1 MGGVMMSNFCKKCGT
16 ELNDDAKFC
25 TSCGER
31 MEQEVVVRRNITGN
45 SFPGISKRSIPLAII
60 LSIVTCAIY
69 TLYWEVKLTD
79 EMNTLLGKTN
89 ATSGVM
95 ALIYTIITCGI
106 YGIYWLYK
114 MGQNVDEVKGKT
126 GDTGILYL
134 ILGFIGLGI
143 IPLALIQDTINDKL
157 DGVY

>member
-1 MGGVMMSNFCKKCGT
+1 MMSKFCKKCGT

-31 MEQEVVVRRNITGN
+31 MEQEVVVRSNITGN

-60 LSIVTCAIY
+60 LSIVTCTIY
-69 TLYWEVKLTD
+69 MLYWEVKLTD
-79 EMNTLLGKTN
+79 EMNKLLGKTN

-106 YGIYWLYK
+106 YAIYWLYK

-126 GDTGILYL
+126 GATGILYL

>member
-1 MGGVMMSNFCKKCGT
+1 MM
-16 ELNDDAKFC
+16 L
-25 TSCGER
+25 
-31 MEQEVVVRRNITGN
+31 
-45 SFPGISKRSIPLAII
+45 SKRSIPLAII

-79 EMNTLLGKTN
+79 EMNTLLGKIN

-95 ALIYTIITCGI
+95 ALIYTIVTCGI

-157 DGVY
+157 DSVY

>member
-1 MGGVMMSNFCKKCGT
+1 M
-16 ELNDDAKFC
+16 
-25 TSCGER
+25 
-31 MEQEVVVRRNITGN
+31 RNIYV
-45 SFPGISKRSIPLAII
+45 I
-60 LSIVTCAIY
+60 L
-69 TLYWEVKLTD
+69 EVKLTD
-79 EMNTLLGKTN
+79 EMNKLLGKTN

-114 MGQNVDEVKGKT
+114 MGQNVDEVRGKT

>member
-1 MGGVMMSNFCKKCGT
+1 M
-16 ELNDDAKFC
+16 
-25 TSCGER
+25 
-31 MEQEVVVRRNITGN
+31 RNIYV
-45 SFPGISKRSIPLAII
+45 I
-60 LSIVTCAIY
+60 L
-69 TLYWEVKLTD
+69 EVKLTD
-79 EMNTLLGKTN
+79 EMNKLLGKTN

>member
-1 MGGVMMSNFCKKCGT
+1 MMSKFCKKCGT

-31 MEQEVVVRRNITGN
+31 LEQEVAVRSNLNGN
-45 SFPGISKRSIPLAII
+45 SFSGIRKRSIPLTII
-60 LSIVTCAIY
+60 LSIVTCALY
-69 TLYWEVKLTD
+69 TLYWEIKLTD

-114 MGQNVDEVKGKT
+114 MGQNVDELKGKS
-126 GDTGILYL
+126 GETGILYL
-134 ILGFIGLGI
+134 ILGFIGLGL
-143 IPLALIQDTINDKL
+143 IPLALVQDTINDKL

>member
-1 MGGVMMSNFCKKCGT
+1 MSKFCKKCGA
-16 ELNDDAKFC
+16 ELNEDAKFC
-25 TSCGER
+25 TSCGAKQ
-31 MEQEVVVRRNITGN
+31 EQEIVVRNNVTGN
-45 SFPGISKRSIPLAII
+45 SFPGVSKRSIPLAII
-60 LSIVTCAIY
+60 LSIVTCALY
-69 TLYWEVKLTD
+69 TLYWEIKITD
-79 EMNTLLGKTN
+79 EMNTILGKTN

-114 MGQNVDEVKGKT
+114 MGQNVDEIKGKT

-134 ILGFIGLGI
+134 ILGFVGLGI
-143 IPLALIQDTINDKL
+143 VPMALMQDAINDKL

>member
-1 MGGVMMSNFCKKCGT
+1 MSKFCKQCGV

-25 TSCGER
+25 TSCGAKQ
-31 MEQEVVVRRNITGN
+31 EQEVAVRGN
-45 SFPGISKRSIPLAII
+45 VTSNNFSGVSKRSIPLAII

-69 TLYWEVKLTD
+69 TLYWEIKLTD
-79 EMNTLLGKTN
+79 EMNTILGKTH

-126 GDTGILYL
+126 GDTGILYI

-143 IPLALIQDTINDKL
+143 IPMALMQDTINDKL